1 MTKQLPWL
9 KYSAEVDAQIARH
22 SAGQDRAATVAQ
34 LPQRPAAAN
43 ETINRLERHNGSTP
57 AAAARTHVSSNKGAG
72 PATQPMKRYVWVLLK
87 QLKAHNKPQWDQAHP
102 WWVENEN
109 KLSFAETSRT
119 INRLKAYLAAPRVEI
134 VVEAEEPA
142 APRDNFTDIPDGYY
156 AITREDKPLL
166 FVRVTTWDSGQR
178 KVQIQASD
186 DLHRTFPGTAQTILE
201 SIRTQGPQKAG
212 ILYGQ
217 EIGKCC
223 ACGRT
228 LTDETSRSLGIGP
241 DCRTKGRW

>member
-9 KYSAEVDAQIARH
+9 KYSAEVDRQIARH
-22 SAGQDRAATVAQ
+22 SAGQDQIATVTP
-34 LPQRPAAAN
+34 LPQRPAAS
-43 ETINRLERHNGSTP
+43 ETINRLERHNSSAP
-57 AAAARTHVSSNKGAG
+57 VARTHVSSGRQEKD
-72 PATQPMKRYVWVLLK
+72 PSRMKRYIYVLLK
-87 QLKAHNKPQWDQAHP
+87 QLKEHNKPVWDQASP
-102 WWVENEN
+102 WWNQN
-109 KLSFAETSRT
+109 ADTLSYEEIKRT
-119 INRLKAYLAAPRVEI
+119 VDSLKAHLAGPRVQTP
-134 VVEAEEPA
+134 VETERPT
-142 APRDNFTDIPDGYY
+142 APRDNFTDVPDGYY

-241 DCRTKGRW
+241 DCRTKERW